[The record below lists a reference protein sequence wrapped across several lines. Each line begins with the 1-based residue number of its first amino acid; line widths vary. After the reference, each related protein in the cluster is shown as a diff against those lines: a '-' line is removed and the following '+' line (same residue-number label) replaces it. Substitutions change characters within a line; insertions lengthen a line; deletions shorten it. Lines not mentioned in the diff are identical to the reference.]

1 MSELTNYRTV
11 TNTSALIFVDIIDL
25 QEFRKLVRHRNQIPN
40 MSDCQAYQDQI
51 YGQSA
56 SSLGAITTILSRLNL
71 GQREAFD
78 DLVPLVYH
86 ELRRIAQAYLRRE
99 SKHHTLQPTALIH
112 EAYMRLAQSKTDYEN
127 RKHFYAIAA
136 RVMRQILVDHARARS
151 ASKRDAGITIALDQS
166 CDSAQERNRLLISL
180 DDALNTLSQEDERKA
195 RLVEMRFFGG
205 LTAEESAEAL
215 AIPVTEVRR
224 HLRVGQAWLQ
234 RELDKNR
241 GEGGD

>member
-1 MSELTNYRTV
+1 
-11 TNTSALIFVDIIDL
+11 
-25 QEFRKLVRHRNQIPN
+25 

-71 GQREAFD
+71 GEREAFD

-99 SKHHTLQPTALIH
+99 SKNHTLQPTALIH

-205 LTAEESAEAL
+205 MTAEEIADSVGL
-215 AIPVTEVRR
+215 PVHIVRR
-224 HLRVGQAWLQ
+224 ELRSAQVRL
-234 RELDKNR
+234 REEIER
-241 GEGGD
+241 